1 MSNKLRSFAFSA
13 LLVSAVNSSG
23 PRTIDTIPGMRKN
36 GKIALMYRV
45 GTGFDAH
52 RFAENRKLILG
63 GILIDH
69 PLGLLGHSDA
79 DVLLHA
85 LADALLGAAGM
96 GDLGIHFP
104 DNDPEWK
111 DAASSLFIRKIS
123 QDLRTN
129 GWSLVNADLTIIA
142 QEPKLALYR
151 EAICASIATILEVS
165 RDCVNVKATTTDK
178 MGFLG
183 RGEGIAAQGVVL
195 LKRDKDG
202 A

>member
-1 MSNKLRSFAFSA
+1 MVLFGNPY
-13 LLVSAVNSSG
+13 N
-23 PRTIDTIPGMRKN
+23 TIPGVGKN
-36 GKIALMYRV
+36 GKIAVMYRV

-63 GILIDH
+63 GVLIEHDR
-69 PLGLLGHSDA
+69 GLLGHSDA

-96 GDLGIHFP
+96 GDLGMHFP
-104 DNDPEWK
+104 DKDPAWK

-142 QEPKLALYR
+142 QEPKLAPYR
-151 EAICASIATILEVS
+151 DAICASITTILEVS
-165 RDCVNVKATTTDK
+165 GDCINVKATTTDR

-183 RGEGIAAQGVVL
+183 RGEGIAAQAIVL
-195 LKRDKDG
+195 LRRDTDG